1 MNVLV
6 TGCFGFIGYNFI
18 KLLTEEKNSNFNLIG
33 IDLLNNPYSQLNKKT
48 FLENNNFEFYEKNIK
63 DISNLNMDTANI
75 DLVINFAA
83 ESHVDTSI
91 YNPDIFIESNVIGV
105 NSLLKFCINNDI
117 ENFIQIS
124 TDEVYGSAS
133 ENLFNESQ
141 NLNPS
146 SPYSASKASA
156 DMLCNSYIK
165 TYGMKIK
172 TVRPA
177 NNYGPYQQPEKL
189 IPFSISN
196 ILEKNELEIYG
207 DGSNIRHWLYVKDT
221 VDGILKVIENGKS
234 GEIYN
239 IGSGV
244 YFTNNELALMLVNK
258 FNLNAKAIKYV
269 KDRPGHDFKY
279 AVNYDRL
286 ASLGWEPNYKFDKA
300 LDETITWNLENK
312 DWLSKNISQ
321 IRKNRKLRFSDS
333 KTT

>member
-1 MNVLV
+1 MNILV

-18 KLLTEEKNSNFNLIG
+18 KKISEDKNFNFNITG
-33 IDLLNNPYSQLNKKT
+33 IDLLNNPYSQLNKEI
-48 FLENNNFEFYEKNIK
+48 FLKNNNFEFYQENITN
-63 DISNLNMDTANI
+63 INNLNIETKEF

-91 YNPDIFIESNVIGV
+91 YNPDIFIQSNVMGV
-105 NSLLKFCINNDI
+105 NSLLTYCVKNNI
-117 ENFIQIS
+117 ENYIQIS
-124 TDEVYGSAS
+124 TDEVYGSATNNFFK
-133 ENLFNESQ
+133 EDD

-156 DMLCNSYIK
+156 DMMCNSYMK
-165 TYGMKIK
+165 TYGLKIK
-172 TVRPA
+172 TIRPA

-258 FNLNAKAIKYV
+258 FNLDAKAVKYV

-279 AVNYDRL
+279 AVNYDKL
-286 ASLGWEPNYKFDKA
+286 SGLGWEPNYKFDNA

-312 DWLSKNISQ
+312 EWLSKNISQ
-321 IRKNRKLRFSDS
+321 IRKNRELRFNNS

>member
-1 MNVLV
+1 MNILV

-18 KLLTEEKNSNFNLIG
+18 KKISEDKNFNFNITG
-33 IDLLNNPYSQLNKKT
+33 IDLLNNPYSQLNKEI
-48 FLENNNFEFYEKNIK
+48 FLRNNNFEFYQENITN
-63 DISNLNMDTANI
+63 INNLNIETKEF

-91 YNPDIFIESNVIGV
+91 YNPDIFIQSNVMGV
-105 NSLLKFCINNDI
+105 NSLLTYCVKNNI
-117 ENFIQIS
+117 ENYIQIS

-133 ENLFNESQ
+133 NNFFKEDD

-156 DMLCNSYIK
+156 DMMCNSYMK
-165 TYGMKIK
+165 TYGLKIK
-172 TVRPA
+172 TIRPA

-258 FNLNAKAIKYV
+258 FNLDAKAVKYV

-279 AVNYDRL
+279 AVNYDKL
-286 ASLGWEPNYKFDKA
+286 SSLGWEPNYKFDNA

-321 IRKNRKLRFSDS
+321 IRKNRELRFNDN

>member
-1 MNVLV
+1 MNILV

-18 KLLTEEKNSNFNLIG
+18 KKISEDKNFNFNLTG
-33 IDLLNNPYSQLNKKT
+33 IDLLNNPYSQLNKEI
-48 FLENNNFEFYEKNIK
+48 FLKNNNFEFYQENITN
-63 DISNLNMDTANI
+63 INNLNIETKEF
-75 DLVINFAA
+75 DLVVNFAA

-105 NSLLKFCINNDI
+105 NSLLTYCVKNNI
-117 ENFIQIS
+117 ENYIQIS

-133 ENLFNESQ
+133 NNFFKEDD

-156 DMLCNSYIK
+156 DMMCNSYMK
-165 TYGMKIK
+165 TFGLKIK
-172 TVRPA
+172 TIRPA

>member
-1 MNVLV
+1 MNILV

-18 KLLTEEKNSNFNLIG
+18 KKISEDKNFNFNLTG
-33 IDLLNNPYSQLNKKT
+33 IDLLNNPYSQLNKEI
-48 FLENNNFEFYEKNIK
+48 FLKNNNFEFYQENITN
-63 DISNLNMDTANI
+63 INNLNIETKEF
-75 DLVINFAA
+75 DLVVNFAA

-105 NSLLKFCINNDI
+105 NSLLTYCVKNNI
-117 ENFIQIS
+117 ENYIQIS

-133 ENLFNESQ
+133 NNFFKEDD

-156 DMLCNSYIK
+156 DMMCNSYMK
-165 TYGMKIK
+165 TFGLKIK
-172 TVRPA
+172 TIRPA

-279 AVNYDRL
+279 AINYDRL

>member
-18 KLLTEEKNSNFNLIG
+18 KLLTEEKNSNFKLIG

-196 ILEKNELEIYG
+196 ILEKKELEIYG
-207 DGSNIRHWLYVKDT
+207 DGSNVRHWLYVKDT
-221 VDGILKVIENGKS
+221 VKGILKIIESGSS

-244 YFTNNELALMLVNK
+244 YFTNNQLAKKLINK
-258 FNLNAKAIKYV
+258 FDLSEDAIKYV

-279 AVNYDRL
+279 AVNYDKL
-286 ASLGWEPNYKFDKA
+286 VQLDWKPSYDFDRA
-300 LDETITWNLENK
+300 LDETIKWNIENK
-312 DWLSKNISQ
+312 SWLDENIYQ
-321 IRKNRKLRFSDS
+321 IRKNRELRFNDN
-333 KTT
+333 

>member
-1 MNVLV
+1 MNILV

-18 KLLTEEKNSNFNLIG
+18 KKISEDKNFNFNLTG
-33 IDLLNNPYSQLNKKT
+33 IDLLNNPYSQLNKEI
-48 FLENNNFEFYEKNIK
+48 FLKNNNFEFYQENITN
-63 DISNLNMDTANI
+63 INNLNIETKEF
-75 DLVINFAA
+75 DLVVNFAA

-91 YNPDIFIESNVIGV
+91 YNPDIFIESNVMGV
-105 NSLLKFCINNDI
+105 NSLLTYCVKNNI
-117 ENFIQIS
+117 ENYIQIS

-133 ENLFNESQ
+133 NNFFKEDD

-156 DMLCNSYIK
+156 DMMCNSYMK
-165 TYGMKIK
+165 TFGLKIK
-172 TVRPA
+172 TIRPA